1 MVARTPRLD
10 LESNKQTLLVPR
22 YIYISIYIRQNYF
35 LDLSNQW
42 VMFNYNFIAFYLTF
56 NYLDFV
62 IEYHVK
68 VIIARRHVQYIKYL
82 RVHYYHWV
90 DIYVCITITVLIFMC
105 VLISLG

>member
-1 MVARTPRLD
+1 
-10 LESNKQTLLVPR
+10 
-22 YIYISIYIRQNYF
+22 
-35 LDLSNQW
+35 
-42 VMFNYNFIAFYLTF
+42 MFNYNFIAFYLTF

-105 VLISLG
+105 ISGADPGFQVRGGAFKKIAPSGGRREHFWGISCEKS